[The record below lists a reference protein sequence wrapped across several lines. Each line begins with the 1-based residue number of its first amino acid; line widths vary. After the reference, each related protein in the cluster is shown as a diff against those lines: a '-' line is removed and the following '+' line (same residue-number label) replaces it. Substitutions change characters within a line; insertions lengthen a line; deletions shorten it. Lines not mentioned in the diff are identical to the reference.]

1 MHRVIFN
8 VVMISFK
15 WVKYQM
21 VFGWGKKRFTD
32 SIESTQLAKQVSL
45 NEIESILQEKKNI
58 LSNQIVEK
66 SKSIMD
72 KIEINRKEIV
82 HLFSQFESDDL
93 GSQNVDKHLK
103 IIIERGKSAVI
114 SGVRK
119 ETSKKLDEIKKY
131 QDVINLNSEVAQLL
145 KRIGDI
151 LGPNSRVMHVFARK
165 YADKLKEILADIAKT
180 KADLQKLVNE
190 YDKLDLSISNISEWS
205 KKIIDSKKYIELK
218 NNVILS
224 TKEEIQNSIK
234 VIQSLEEDIKNLKS
248 SSSYIEFLNVKK
260 ELESLE
266 AEKDKIKHEMDFQ
279 FSKISRPLG
288 KYSYISSL
296 EKPLKLVMEKMIENP
311 YDVITNETKNAVI
324 EVLQAVIKSVV
335 AGNVSVK
342 DTNKSAEQIEEII
355 SRLDE
360 FLKLKN
366 DLSNKKNTLEQ
377 KIPLNNKDL
386 EEKEK
391 NLIRIKER
399 KTQFE
404 LEIINLENQVN
415 ESAKLI
421 PQIVKNI
428 ESKLCEILGTKFTIT

>member
-1 MHRVIFN
+1 
-8 VVMISFK
+8 
-15 WVKYQM
+15 M
-21 VFGWGKKRFTD
+21 VFGWGKKRSTD

-45 NEIESILQEKKNI
+45 DKIESILQEKKNDI
-58 LSNQIVEK
+58 SNQIVEK
-66 SKSIMD
+66 SKSIRD

-93 GSQNVDKHLK
+93 GSQDVDKHLR

-145 KRIGDI
+145 KRIGDT

-218 NNVILS
+218 NNTIVS

-234 VIQSLEEDIKNLKS
+234 TIQSLEEDIKNLKS
-248 SSSYIEFLNVKK
+248 SNSYIEFLNVKK

-266 AEKDKIKHEMDFQ
+266 AEKDKIRHEMDFQ
-279 FSKISRPLG
+279 FSKILRPLG
-288 KYSYISSL
+288 KYSYVSSL

-311 YDVITNETKNAVI
+311 YDIITNETKNAVI

-342 DTNKSAEQIEEII
+342 DTNKSIEQIEETI

-366 DLSNKKNTLEQ
+366 DLLNKKNTLEQ
-377 KIPLNNKDL
+377 KILFNSKDL

-391 NLIRIKER
+391 NLTRIKER

-404 LEIINLENQVN
+404 SEISNLENQVS
-415 ESAKLI
+415 ETMKLI

-428 ESKLCEILGTKFTIT
+428 ESKLSEILGTKFTIT

>member
-1 MHRVIFN
+1 
-8 VVMISFK
+8 
-15 WVKYQM
+15 M
-21 VFGWGKKRFTD
+21 VFGWGKKRSTD
-32 SIESTQLAKQVSL
+32 SIESTQLVKQVSL
-45 NEIESILQEKKNI
+45 DKIESILQEKKNN

-66 SKSIMD
+66 SKSRRD
-72 KIEINRKEIV
+72 KIEISRKKIV

-93 GSQNVDKHLK
+93 GSQDVDKHLK
-103 IIIERGKSAVI
+103 IIIERGKEVVI

-190 YDKLDLSISNISEWS
+190 YDKLDFDISRILEES
-205 KKIIDSKKYIELK
+205 KKIIDSKKDNEVK
-218 NNVILS
+218 NNTIAK

-234 VIQSLEEDIKNLKS
+234 TIQSLEEDIKNLKS
-248 SSSYIEFLNVKK
+248 SNNYIEFLNVKK

-266 AEKDKIKHEMDFQ
+266 VEKDKIKHEIDFQ

-288 KYSYISSL
+288 KYSYVSSL

-324 EVLQAVIKSVV
+324 EVLHAVIKSVV

-342 DTNKSAEQIEEII
+342 DTNKSVEQIEETID
-355 SRLDE
+355 RLDE

-366 DLSNKKNTLEQ
+366 DLANKKNTLEQ
-377 KIPLNNKDL
+377 KILFNNKDL

-391 NLIRIKER
+391 DLIRIKER

-404 LEIINLENQVN
+404 SEITNLENQVN
-415 ESAKLI
+415 ETTKLM
-421 PQIVKNI
+421 PQVVKNI
-428 ESKLCEILGTKFTIT
+428 ESKLSEILGTKFTIT

>member
-1 MHRVIFN
+1 
-8 VVMISFK
+8 
-15 WVKYQM
+15 M
-21 VFGWGKKRFTD
+21 VFGWGKKRSTD

-45 NEIESILQEKKNI
+45 DKIESILQEKKNDI
-58 LSNQIVEK
+58 SNQIVEK
-66 SKSIMD
+66 SKSIRD

-93 GSQNVDKHLK
+93 GSQDVDKHLR

-145 KRIGDI
+145 KRIGDT

-218 NNVILS
+218 NNAILS

-234 VIQSLEEDIKNLKS
+234 AIQSLEEDIEDLKS
-248 SSSYIEFLNVKK
+248 SNSYIEFLNVKK

-266 AEKDKIKHEMDFQ
+266 AEKDKIRHEMDFQ

-288 KYSYISSL
+288 KYSYVSSL

-311 YDVITNETKNAVI
+311 YDVITDETKNAVI

-342 DTNKSAEQIEEII
+342 DTNKSIEQIEETI

-377 KIPLNNKDL
+377 KILFNNKDL

-391 NLIRIKER
+391 NLTRIKER
-399 KTQFE
+399 KAQFE

-428 ESKLCEILGTKFTIT
+428 ESKLSEILGTKFTIT